1 MGLNRTGRYPSERNG
16 RRALVSGL
24 IMTLIITTG
33 CATGIAV
40 SDYCLIAK
48 PISTSVMDTPETEVQ
63 VIRHNAIYDDLCL
76 EMGN

>member
-1 MGLNRTGRYPSERNG
+1 MDLNRTGRYPSGCSG

-24 IMTLIITTG
+24 IVMLITATG

-40 SDYCLIAK
+40 SDYCLIAF
-48 PISTSVMDTPETEVQ
+48 PISTSVLDTPKTEAQ

>member
-1 MGLNRTGRYPSERNG
+1 MGLNRTGRYPSGRNG
-16 RRALVSGL
+16 RRALVNGL
-24 IMTLIITTG
+24 MLILITATG

-40 SDYCLIAK
+40 SDYCLIAF
-48 PISTSVMDTPETEVQ
+48 PISTSYQDTPETEAQ